1 MPRWVPWTDRQARSL
16 PPSLWVCRDRQ
27 AAYQRH
33 LAAPNMRQGFS
44 FPDPPY
50 RRVDCVLPAAVRWR
64 VRAVMAMEAGG
75 ADARGP
81 GAAPA
86 PAAVEAGAGAWLAT
100 DDIAE
105 FDE

>member
-1 MPRWVPWTDRQARSL
+1 
-16 PPSLWVCRDRQ
+16 
-27 AAYQRH
+27 
-33 LAAPNMRQGFS
+33 
-44 FPDPPY
+44 
-50 RRVDCVLPAAVRWR
+50 VDCVLPAAVRWR
-64 VRAVMAMEAGG
+64 LRAVIAMEAGG

-105 FDE
+105 FDDD